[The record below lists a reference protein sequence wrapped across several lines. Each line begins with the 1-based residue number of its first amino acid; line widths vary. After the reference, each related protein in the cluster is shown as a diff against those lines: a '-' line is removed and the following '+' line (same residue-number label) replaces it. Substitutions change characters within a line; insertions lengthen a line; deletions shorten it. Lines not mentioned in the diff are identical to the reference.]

1 MPRKAKTDELKLEVM
16 RIQGNQRAIR
26 AETIRR
32 ERVLAPMVRVVNRQP
47 ELQRRF
53 ARDGGLVNFMLREDA
68 SEERDNFS
76 TEVFSQQANL
86 YNNRFFGES
95 IESITPLTELEEE
108 FERVKEKITKIQTEL
123 EECCEELKRKLQQ
136 VLDLIES
143 ESKGIGEKVKESEEE
158 LYNNLKQLLDI
169 IKNMLQEEFNAIKE
183 NFQVL
188 EQILNDQ
195 FFPVLE
201 RIDTTSQQ
209 IFSFVENNLT
219 QQVQNLQTLLI
230 EKIQALNTLL
240 QEFQVSV
247 EESINAKFVVIEET
261 LAGLGA
267 AIEGVEASVLAVEA
281 TLDTFIGA
289 VTGAFAE
296 VNELIVGEHY
306 TTRNRVIKSQKELS
320 GEFTQGF
327 HNVYSRIDRLEEK
340 FKADL
345 ENLQKEIFQRFE
357 KEKKE
362 ILEKIKEESKKF
374 IEKTALEVSQ
384 LIVGESYYKWDSTSS
399 YYPTV
404 VFVFNEIVNAETP
417 RRSQIKARLKK
428 TSQEL
433 TSQDIEDLKKRVQN
447 CKDWQYTYGLV
458 RANYVSADKRWKS
471 TVFIEK
477 EEEATSIFEKIGEI
491 IQEKINPKLIS
502 YTTLK
507 EKRPRITTRITPL
520 AEKGLNPSNYNS
532 VFLLRLR
539 KATLLVNNTERP
551 YLLYP

>member
-1 MPRKAKTDELKLEVM
+1 M
-16 RIQGNQRAIR
+16 
-26 AETIRR
+26 
-32 ERVLAPMVRVVNRQP
+32 
-47 ELQRRF
+47 
-53 ARDGGLVNFMLREDA
+53 
-68 SEERDNFS
+68 
-76 TEVFSQQANL
+76 
-86 YNNRFFGES
+86 
-95 IESITPLTELEEE
+95 
-108 FERVKEKITKIQTEL
+108 
-123 EECCEELKRKLQQ
+123 
-136 VLDLIES
+136 LDLIES
-143 ESKGIGEKVKESEEE
+143 ESKGIGEKIKESEEE
-158 LYNNLKQLLDI
+158 LYNNLKRLLDI
-169 IKNMLQEEFNAIKE
+169 IKNMLQEQFNAIKE

-219 QQVQNLQTLLI
+219 QQVQNLQTLLV
-230 EKIQALNTLL
+230 EKIQALNTLV

-247 EESINAKFVVIEET
+247 EESIDAKFAVIEET

-267 AIEGVEASVLAVEA
+267 AIEDVEASVLAVQA
-281 TLDTFIGA
+281 TLDTFIAG

-296 VNELIVGEHY
+296 VNELIAGEHY

-320 GEFTQGF
+320 GELTQGF
-327 HNVYSRIDRLEEK
+327 NNVYSRIDRLEEK

-345 ENLQKEIFQRFE
+345 ENLQKEIFERFE

-362 ILEKIKEESKKF
+362 ILEKIEEESNKF

-399 YYPTV
+399 YFPTI

-433 TSQDIEDLKKRVQN
+433 TTQDIEDLKKRVQK

-477 EEEATSIFEKIGEI
+477 EDQATSIFEKIGEI
-491 IQEKINPKLIS
+491 IEEKINPKLIS

-507 EKRPRITTRITPL
+507 EKRPRITTRTTPL

-532 VFLLRLR
+532 VFPLRLR
-539 KATLLVNNTERP
+539 KATLLVNNTEKP